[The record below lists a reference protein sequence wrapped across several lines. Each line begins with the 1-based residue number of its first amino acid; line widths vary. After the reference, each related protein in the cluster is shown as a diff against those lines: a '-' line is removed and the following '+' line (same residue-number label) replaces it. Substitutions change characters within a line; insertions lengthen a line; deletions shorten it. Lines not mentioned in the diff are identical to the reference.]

1 MFRTEKKLKTIH
13 EIREA
18 LAKVQIWRKR
28 PGDEVFCPI
37 CDAPGFKIVD
47 RSARP
52 HTEWYAVSCAKCG
65 IDDAIAIPHC
75 PQMNS
80 GN

>member
-1 MFRTEKKLKTIH
+1 LFRREKKLKNIH

-18 LAKVQIWRKR
+18 LAKVQIWRKD
-28 PGDEVFCPI
+28 PSQEIFCPI
-37 CDAPGFKIVD
+37 CDAPGFSIVD

-52 HTEWYAVSCAKCG
+52 YAEWFAVKCEKCG
-65 IDDAIAIPHC
+65 IDDAISVPLC
-75 PQMNS
+75 PQMIG

>member
-1 MFRTEKKLKTIH
+1 MFRREKKLKTIH

-18 LAKVQIWRKR
+18 LAKVQIWRHDKSQ
-28 PGDEVFCPI
+28 DVFCPI
-37 CDAPGFKIVD
+37 CDAPGFEIVD

-52 HTEWYAVSCAKCG
+52 YAEWYAVKCSKCG
-65 IDDAIAIPHC
+65 IDDAISIPMC
-75 PQMNS
+75 PQMNG